1 MIVKLQAL
9 IIITTLQVEVG
20 SMSRLTAMFSMLG
33 TVGDQDW
40 LTLLGWARP
49 ELFHVLGCEY
59 NKQVGPWLVA
69 VCGM

>member
-1 MIVKLQAL
+1 
-9 IIITTLQVEVG
+9 
-20 SMSRLTAMFSMLG
+20 MSRLTEMFSMLG

-59 NKQVGPWLVA
+59 NKQVGPWLSVG
-69 VCGM
+69 CNISR